1 MRQKQIFEKILV
13 ELHQMRIAL
22 EMLVPDNTVL
32 LPDKP
37 KITSKQRKGWSKAEE
52 NRLIVE
58 INAGRTFRELEVI
71 FGRTRAAIQSRAS
84 DLRRQGIKIKKI
96 KGQYK

>member
-37 KITSKQRKGWSKAEE
+37 KITSK
-52 NRLIVE
+52 
-58 INAGRTFRELEVI
+58 
-71 FGRTRAAIQSRAS
+71 
-84 DLRRQGIKIKKI
+84 
-96 KGQYK
+96 